1 MAAMAVVVAIAAMG
15 AGVAGCAPTA
25 TATFSSTV
33 DRPKIVPV
41 ERVLVV
47 AGVRSWEFQPALYG
61 DFQRAL
67 TERLTSCGVTSRI
80 WYINPNAS
88 DEPEHFRNDLRAFQ
102 PSVVLHIKDTEDYSD
117 YNKRYMIGKMLN
129 ASMSSQVAQTSFWAM
144 LILAVLGGLVPH
156 YSEIKM
162 FFTLTVFDTGSAMTV
177 WQARSEFNF
186 VTGNGLVND
195 WKSINILA
203 TGIVAQLRNDG
214 VLKGCPASWPQKDS
228 SPCDEDRARAL
239 RAALVLTDERDRAQA
254 IAAAPTCE

>member
-1 MAAMAVVVAIAAMG
+1 MATVIALALG
-15 AGVAGCAPTA
+15 AGMAGCAPTA

-33 DRPKIVPV
+33 NRPKIVPV
-41 ERVLVV
+41 DRVLVV
-47 AGVRSWEFQPALYG
+47 AGVRSWEFRPALYG

-67 TERLTSCGVTSRI
+67 SARLSSCGVASRI
-80 WYINPNAS
+80 WYINPNAP

-117 YNKRYMIGKMLN
+117 YNKQYMIGKVLS
-129 ASMSSQVAQTSFWAM
+129 AGVRSQAVQTSFWAT
-144 LILAVLGGLVPH
+144 LILTVLAGLVPH

-186 VTGNGLVND
+186 VTANGLVND
-195 WKSINILA
+195 WDSINILA

-214 VLKGCPASWPQKDS
+214 VLKGCPASWSLGDS
-228 SPCDEDRARAL
+228 SPCQLDRARAL
-239 RAALVLTDERDRAQA
+239 REALVLTDPTAREAA
-254 IAAAPTCE
+254 IRAAPVCE